1 MSRVLVSL
9 FFITMM
15 ANVPCGADEL
25 DVRTTQ
31 SRLCPASDPIDFS
44 KIESP
49 IVLQGDEIHAY
60 RDPAGHYHDGVFRV
74 FHTLCRKEDDGHYYW
89 YLSVIKSRNLIHWTH
104 PRILTRRNRKLN
116 FSSPGNVILCKD
128 KWMLCLQTY
137 PTPNDEIFGNADA
150 RIWTMTSDDLE
161 TWSEPKLLK
170 VKGPDVPVKKMGRMI
185 DPYLVEDRT
194 EPGKWWCFYKQ
205 NGVSMSWTRD
215 FNSWTYFGRT
225 DCGENVCV
233 LTDSQ
238 GYTLFHSPRNGIG
251 VKRSKDL
258 QDFEDI
264 AHYRLGQGNWPW
276 AKFRLTAAHVLDLRD
291 ESRVGRYVMFFHGER
306 RRHRAHG
313 DATLGLAWSDDLVHW
328 QWGGKKSDS
337 ATSSKPE

>member
-1 MSRVLVSL
+1 MSKVLVRLLLVAMMPSL
-9 FFITMM
+9 L
-15 ANVPCGADEL
+15 CGADKF
-25 DVRTTQ
+25 DSGTTKPR
-31 SRLCPASDPIDFS
+31 SYPASEPVDFS

-49 IVLQGDEIHAY
+49 IVLQGDEINAY
-60 RDPAGHYHDGVFRV
+60 RDPAGHFHDGVFRV

-89 YLSVIKSRNLIHWTH
+89 YLSVIRSRDLVHWTH
-104 PRILTRRNRKLN
+104 LRILTRRSRKLN
-116 FSSPGNVILCKD
+116 FSSPGNVIRYKGQ
-128 KWMLCLQTY
+128 WMICFQSY

-161 TWSEPKLLK
+161 TWSEPKLLA
-170 VKGPDVPVKKMGRMI
+170 VKGPDVPMEKMGRMI

-215 FNSWTYFGRT
+215 FEDWTYFGRA

-233 LTDSQ
+233 LTGPK
-238 GYTLFHSPRNGIG
+238 GYTIFHSPRNGIG
-251 VKRSKDL
+251 VKQSKDL
-258 QDFEDI
+258 EHFDDV
-264 AHYRLGQGNWPW
+264 AHYKLGQDDWPW
-276 AKFRLTAAHVLDLRD
+276 AQFRLTAAQVLDLRD
-291 ESRVGRYVMFFHGER
+291 EPRVGKYVMFYHGEL

-328 QWGGKKSDS
+328 EWGGKTGNSG
-337 ATSSKPE
+337 TSSRPE